1 MNTSALARLPSQN
14 TNKKNLGDAY
24 LKFQFG
30 QQTPA
35 VLSMSRAQE
44 VVILPVGAITPMPNM
59 PACVMGLVNRRSKVL
74 WVIDLARMLG
84 LPTIEIN
91 VQHYNIV
98 IISNGT
104 STFGVIVQAVEGVVR
119 LTAESI
125 QSPLAQVSSSL
136 VPYLRGCVLQE
147 QEILLVLDAEAIM
160 LSPLLNGEERM
171 HQSSPI

>member
-1 MNTSALARLPSQN
+1 
-14 TNKKNLGDAY
+14 
-24 LKFQFG
+24 
-30 QQTPA
+30 
-35 VLSMSRAQE
+35 
-44 VVILPVGAITPMPNM
+44 M

-84 LPTIEIN
+84 LPPIEIN